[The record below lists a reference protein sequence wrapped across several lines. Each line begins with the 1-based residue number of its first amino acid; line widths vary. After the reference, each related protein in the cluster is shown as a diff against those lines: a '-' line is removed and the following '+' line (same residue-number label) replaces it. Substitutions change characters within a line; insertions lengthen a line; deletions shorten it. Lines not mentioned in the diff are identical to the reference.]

1 MKDYIIDEEEDMYWT
16 ESQLDLIKAI
26 GKQNYLV
33 SML

>member
-33 SML
+33 KML